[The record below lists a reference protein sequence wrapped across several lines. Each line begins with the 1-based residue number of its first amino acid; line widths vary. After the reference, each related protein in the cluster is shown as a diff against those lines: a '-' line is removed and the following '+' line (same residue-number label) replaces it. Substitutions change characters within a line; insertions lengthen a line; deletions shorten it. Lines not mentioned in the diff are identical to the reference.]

1 MSRVLESLDAVEVGR
16 PPARPTNGH
25 VAPPP
30 PRHGDGRDPEGD
42 RPPSPRGVAPI
53 VLATVFVIAGEIML
67 FAGLVFGFWVLRL
80 AAPVWPPPL
89 QPRLP
94 IAVTGVNSLVLLA
107 SAVTVIAAVR
117 AGRRGD
123 RARLVRWL
131 GVTAALGAVFLA
143 VQGFEWLRLVR
154 FGLTVS
160 SGLYGATFYTL
171 VGAHA
176 LHVVVALGWLTVML
190 AWAVRGELRPERRP
204 LFHSCAAY
212 WSFVVGLWPILYLSV
227 YVA

>member
-1 MSRVLESLDAVEVGR
+1 MSRALDPVDALGVAR
-16 PPARPTNGH
+16 PPALPTNGH
-25 VAPPP
+25 VLPP
-30 PRHGDGRDPEGD
+30 PRHADGREPDGGGS
-42 RPPSPRGVAPI
+42 PSPRGVAPI

-117 AGRRGD
+117 AGGRSD

-131 GVTAALGAVFLA
+131 GLTAALGAVFLA

>member
-1 MSRVLESLDAVEVGR
+1 MSRALDPVDALEVAR
-16 PPARPTNGH
+16 PPLPTNGH
-25 VAPPP
+25 VPPP
-30 PRHGDGRDPEGD
+30 PGHADVRDPDGGL
-42 RPPSPRGVAPI
+42 PLSPHGVAPI

-94 IAVTGVNSLVLLA
+94 VTVTGVNSLVLLA

-117 AGRRGD
+117 AAARGD
-123 RARLVRWL
+123 QARLVRWL
-131 GVTAALGAVFLA
+131 GLTAALGAVFLA
-143 VQGFEWLRLVR
+143 VQGYEWLRLVR

-176 LHVVVALGWLTVML
+176 LHVVVALGWLAVML

-204 LFHSCAAY
+204 LFHACAAY